1 MHQMSYKNHYQISF
15 NFVSKEFVS
24 LFENFTIVNGCV
36 CQMEIEESELTRI
49 LIQVKEG
56 LEKGIISNLSVKMK
70 TLSISDLYKEELVN

>member
-1 MHQMSYKNHYQISF
+1 MSYKNHYQITF

-24 LFENFTIVNGCV
+24 LFENYTIVNGRV

>member
-1 MHQMSYKNHYQISF
+1 MSYKNHYQISF
-15 NFVSKEFVS
+15 NFVSKEFLS

-56 LEKGIISNLSVKMK
+56 LEKELISNLSVKMK